1 MTAIPEPSACDSSR
15 YSAADLA
22 AESLAVLAAAGVQG
36 WTTVVLCKF
45 ARVRALPHG
54 TGRGYD
60 SAAAWPSAPSSSFD
74 VRAARTGSVSEGEPS
89 LTRRVSV
96 GVTPPREIDSTWL
109 RGAMFA

>member
-1 MTAIPEPSACDSSR
+1 MVARRA
-15 YSAADLA
+15 AADLA
-22 AESLAVLAAAGVQG
+22 EESLAVLAAAGVQG
-36 WTTVVLCKF
+36 WTTVLLCKF

-74 VRAARTGSVSEGEPS
+74 VRAARTRSVSEGRPS
-89 LTRRVSV
+89 LTLRVSM
-96 GVTPPREIDSTWL
+96 GVTPQTEIGSTSL